1 MTEKSVRSRPFKR
14 FLMRRVYP
22 PLAIALLRLLGLTWR
37 YVSVRQHLLDEAL
50 ASERPLVA
58 AFFHGRTFQ
67 LLHYMSLPGH
77 GRWVLMCSRSLD
89 GDLMSRVE
97 RGLGFQV
104 VRGSSGSG
112 GAKALV
118 EMIRMVK
125 KDPGLASCLAVDGS
139 RGPRGIAQAGIL
151 SLAQKTGAVLMPV
164 ASSSR
169 PSYVF
174 QHTWDRTALPLP
186 WARVCVLYGEPLEVP
201 RRLSAEQTER
211 ILADLETRLL
221 ELHREADALSGFRDT
236 EPMQARVPAG
246 ETA

>member
-1 MTEKSVRSRPFKR
+1 MTEKAQRSRPFKQ

-22 PLAIALLRLLGLTWR
+22 PLAIGLLRLLGFSWR
-37 YVSVRQHLLDEAL
+37 YVGVRRHLLDEAL
-50 ASERPLVA
+50 ASGRPLVA

-77 GRWVLMCSRSLD
+77 GRWVLMCSKSLD

-164 ASSSR
+164 ASSAR
-169 PSYVF
+169 PGYVLK
-174 QHTWDRTALPLP
+174 HTWDRTTLPMP
-186 WARVCVLYGEPLEVP
+186 WARVHILFGDPIEVP
-201 RRLSAEQTER
+201 RKLSPEQTGE
-211 ILADLETRLL
+211 ILLDLENRLL
-221 ELHREADALSGFRDT
+221 ELHREADERSGFRDT
-236 EPMQARVPAG
+236 EPMQAPLPAG
-246 ETA
+246 GSA

>member
-1 MTEKSVRSRPFKR
+1 MTEKSERSRPFKR

-22 PLAIALLRLLGLTWR
+22 PVAIALLRLLGLTWR
-37 YVSVRQHLLDEAL
+37 YVSVRQHLLDQAL

-97 RGLGFQV
+97 RGLGFEV

-151 SLAQKTGAVLMPV
+151 SLAQKTGALLMPV
-164 ASSSR
+164 ASSAR
-169 PSYVF
+169 PCYIF
-174 QHTWDRTALPLP
+174 KHTWDRTALPLP
-186 WARVCVLYGEPLEVP
+186 WARVFVVYGDPIEVP
-201 RRLSAEQTER
+201 KKLTPEET
-211 ILADLETRLL
+211 LKFLLDLENRLL
-221 ELHREADALSGFRDT
+221 ELHREADAMTGFHDT
-236 EPMQARVPAG
+236 EPMQAPLPAG
-246 ETA
+246 DPA